1 MSRAPTPA
9 PRWKIWGLV
18 AVAFTLQMAV
28 WAVGRALGPEHR
40 TLVLWIQMVLVWA
53 VIVTLAAIAT
63 NRIDW
68 LMRMLTRHETAHLA
82 TLDLVGQLEIQN
94 GLLKSLARSN
104 DIGRAFQSL
113 ARHIAKVVEC
123 NRIGLA
129 LVKEN
134 GQTLQTF
141 TARVTEEERR
151 NRPRPDLEFT
161 MDRTLIGGVVSSRKP
176 LLTNDLGKLAADF
189 LDANVLHGAGFR
201 SALFMPLIAKNRAL
215 GTLNLVSRTGGAFVV
230 EHIDAIGPIAEILAV
245 GILAQQLQV
254 SLGKYRTMETMA
266 ELTLSISSEINGAV
280 QAIIGQCDVVEREQ
294 SDPALLRDLAL
305 VIRQAQ
311 RISDLL
317 EKMRHT
323 TQDRL
328 REVAA
333 TVHDAGIPSS
343 PEELADEPPT
353 P

>member
-1 MSRAPTPA
+1 MTRVPPLTPQ
-9 PRWKIWGLV
+9 WKIWGLV
-18 AVAFTLQMAV
+18 AAAFIVQMGLWAAV
-28 WAVGRALGPEHR
+28 RWLGEDFHALG
-40 TLVLWIQMVLVWA
+40 LWIQLV
-53 VIVTLAAIAT
+53 VIWVVILLLAAIAT

-94 GLLKSLARSN
+94 GLLKTLARSN
-104 DIGRAFQSL
+104 DIGLAFQAL
-113 ARHIAKVVEC
+113 ARQIARVVDC

-141 TARVTEEERR
+141 TARVAEEERR
-151 NRPRPDLEFT
+151 LRPRPDLEFT
-161 MDRTLIGGVVSSRKP
+161 MDRTLIGGVVNSRKP

-201 SALFMPLIAKNRAL
+201 SALFIPLIAKNRAL
-215 GTLNLVSRTGGAFVV
+215 GTLNLVSRSSGAFVV
-230 EHIDAIGPIAEILAV
+230 EHIDAIGPVAEILAV

-254 SLGKYRTMETMA
+254 ALGKYRTMETMA
-266 ELTLSISSEINGAV
+266 ELTLSISNEINGAV
-280 QAIIGQCDVVEREQ
+280 QAIIGQCDVLEREQ
-294 SDPALLRDLAL
+294 RDPALQRDLAL

-317 EKMRHT
+317 EKMRLT

-343 PEELADEPPT
+343 PEELPDET
-353 P
+353 PRD